1 MIGTYSVY
9 QARGKKIQHVRKNLR
24 KSFVCRCKEK
34 ELRFREWVI
43 MVYPESITHEM
54 GDDI

>member
-1 MIGTYSVY
+1 MIGIDSVY
-9 QARGKKIQHVRKNLR
+9 QARGKKVQHVRKNLR
-24 KSFVCRCKEK
+24 KSSVCRCKEK

-43 MVYPESITHEM
+43 MGYPESITHEM